1 MYCSHCGCEVSDAAK
16 FCGECG
22 AKVYRGEVQQQRADP
37 SVSSSSETP
46 VEPLISVEPVV
57 ESDLPSGEQ
66 GQESFTPKVP
76 SIPKV
81 PLSKHETDT
90 KETTNGWFTG
100 VWHWGVGIVSVV
112 VVVLV
117 LDSILPVW
125 GTIVVE
131 NSVGALITHVFLWK
145 VFFGRESGKSLS
157 VEWPRNLIGYWI
169 TVIGSGTLRY
179 VYILEFIERGP
190 LRLQGIDGASG
201 VGVFFNFG
209 VPALIAMPICMY
221 WRNRSHVVRE
231 PVSKKEQSALENETE
246 VVRVHRTGF
255 VQRPMSEIS
264 DSPDELLGVIK
275 EIPDGTIDTL
285 VVGRDIDEATVAK
298 HRDPKTG
305 DLYSMSA
312 VKDGEIVAV
321 FVTKDVFEMAPTLRR
336 SLANS

>member
-90 KETTNGWFTG
+90 KETTNDWATTVFRW
-100 VWHWGVGIVSVV
+100 VVGIVSVFV
-112 VVVLV
+112 VPFVLGSILPAFGEVVLV
-117 LDSILPVW
+117 
-125 GTIVVE
+125 
-131 NSVGALITHVFLWK
+131 NSGGPLITHVFLWK
-145 VFFGRESGKSLS
+145 AFFGRESGKSLS
-157 VEWPRNLIGYWI
+157 VEWPSNLIGYWI
-169 TVIGSGTLRY
+169 TVIGSGALRY
-179 VYILEFIERGP
+179 VYIWEFIEPGR
-190 LRLQGIDGASG
+190 RLQGIDNSSE
-201 VGVFFNFG
+201 VGVLFNFG

-231 PVSKKEQSALENETE
+231 PVSEKEQSALENETE